1 MFLRPKIFFS
11 PKNTDFGGKLGS
23 WGLTEAKWPKRAK
36 IVFFAYLALPEV
48 LIHGV
53 YTLLVGL

>member
-1 MFLRPKIFFS
+1 MVLRPKKIFRRKFT
-11 PKNTDFGGKLGS
+11 NLGGKLGS
-23 WGLTEAKWPKRAK
+23 WGLEEAKWPKRAK
-36 IVFFAYLALPEV
+36 IVYLAYLGLPEV